1 MFPVHVHLSKEEFE
15 IIFVVHVHLRI
26 RGFVSRARASTLRG
40 IRAYFFFVH
49 VLVNIKLELT
59 NCSSHTLNSDAS
71 RAGNVCNTRYSTRCI
86 PWYFR
91 WTLFLMRA
99 FDKAKAKRYHSDQI
113 RIITSAALSPY
124 ILRFT
129 VWSTIVCFSDWTND
143 VFSRSFA
150 SNLWSVLVSKKTS
163 RHVWNRNIIPWRV
176 LERFYSLVA
185 MQEEKEKNSLDR
197 YAHLLVFSK
206 HRNSWINI
214 FRAHF
219 PWNSL
224 NICAPV

>member
-26 RGFVSRARASTLRG
+26 RGFVSRARASTRRG

-59 NCSSHTLNSDAS
+59 NCSSYTLNSDAS
-71 RAGNVCNTRYSTRCI
+71 RAENVCNTRYSTRCI
-86 PWYFR
+86 SWYFK

-113 RIITSAALSPY
+113 RIISNAPLSPY

-163 RHVWNRNIIPWRV
+163 RHIRNRNIIPWRV
-176 LERFYSLVA
+176 LERFLFPRCDAKRKRKKLTRSLRPLARFFETSQLVN
-185 MQEEKEKNSLDR
+185 K
-197 YAHLLVFSK
+197 HLS
-206 HRNSWINI
+206 
-214 FRAHF
+214 RAL
-219 PWNSL
+219 SME
-224 NICAPV
+224 

>member
-26 RGFVSRARASTLRG
+26 RGFVSRARASTRRG

-59 NCSSHTLNSDAS
+59 NCSSYTLNSDAS
-71 RAGNVCNTRYSTRCI
+71 RAENVCNTRYSTRCI
-86 PWYFR
+86 SWYFK
-91 WTLFLMRA
+91 WTLFLMQA

-113 RIITSAALSPY
+113 RIISNAPLSPY

-143 VFSRSFA
+143 VYSRSFA

-176 LERFYSLVA
+176 LERFLFTRCDAKRKRKKTHSIA
-185 MQEEKEKNSLDR
+185 APTCS
-197 YAHLLVFSK
+197 FF
-206 HRNSWINI
+206 RNIAT
-214 FRAHF
+214 RE
-219 PWNSL
+219 
-224 NICAPV
+224 

>member
-1 MFPVHVHLSKEEFE
+1 M
-15 IIFVVHVHLRI
+15 HVHLREEELELI
-26 RGFVSRARASTLRG
+26 
-40 IRAYFFFVH
+40 FFFVH

-71 RAGNVCNTRYSTRCI
+71 RAENVCNTRYSTRCI
-86 PWYFR
+86 PWYFK

-99 FDKAKAKRYHSDQI
+99 FDKAKAKRYHSVQI
-113 RIITSAALSPY
+113 RIISSAALSPY

-143 VFSRSFA
+143 VFSWSFA

-176 LERFYSLVA
+176 LERFLFTRWEAKRKRKKLTRSLRPLARFYETSQLVN
-185 MQEEKEKNSLDR
+185 K
-197 YAHLLVFSK
+197 HLS
-206 HRNSWINI
+206 
-214 FRAHF
+214 RAL
-219 PWNSL
+219 SME
-224 NICAPV
+224 

>member
-1 MFPVHVHLSKEEFE
+1 M
-15 IIFVVHVHLRI
+15 HVHLREEELELI
-26 RGFVSRARASTLRG
+26 
-40 IRAYFFFVH
+40 FFFVH

-71 RAGNVCNTRYSTRCI
+71 RAENVCNTRYSTRCI
-86 PWYFR
+86 PWYFK

-99 FDKAKAKRYHSDQI
+99 FDKAKAKRYHSVQI
-113 RIITSAALSPY
+113 RIISSAALSPY

-143 VFSRSFA
+143 VFSWSFA

-176 LERFYSLVA
+176 LERFLFTRCEAKRKRKKLTRSLRPLARFYETSQLVN
-185 MQEEKEKNSLDR
+185 K
-197 YAHLLVFSK
+197 HLS
-206 HRNSWINI
+206 
-214 FRAHF
+214 RAL
-219 PWNSL
+219 SME
-224 NICAPV
+224 

>member
-1 MFPVHVHLSKEEFE
+1 M
-15 IIFVVHVHLRI
+15 HVHLREEDLELI
-26 RGFVSRARASTLRG
+26 
-40 IRAYFFFVH
+40 FFFVH

-71 RAGNVCNTRYSTRCI
+71 RAENVCNTRYSTRCI
-86 PWYFR
+86 PWYFK

-113 RIITSAALSPY
+113 RIISSAALSPY

-143 VFSRSFA
+143 VFSWSFA

-163 RHVWNRNIIPWRV
+163 RHVWNRNIIPWRG
-176 LERFYSLVA
+176 LNDFYSLVA
-185 MQEEKEKNSLDR
+185 MQKENEKKLTRSLR
-197 YAHLLVFSK
+197 PLARFFETSQLVNKHLS
-206 HRNSWINI
+206 
-214 FRAHF
+214 RAL
-219 PWNSL
+219 SME
-224 NICAPV
+224 

>member
-40 IRAYFFFVH
+40 IRAFFFFVH

-113 RIITSAALSPY
+113 RIISNAPLSPY

-129 VWSTIVCFSDWTND
+129 VWSTIVCFSDHGQTMYFHGRSLPIFEVYWLVRKHLGMYEIETSFHGECLND
-143 VFSRSFA
+143 
-150 SNLWSVLVSKKTS
+150 
-163 RHVWNRNIIPWRV
+163 
-176 LERFYSLVA
+176 FYSLVA
-185 MQEEKEKNSLDR
+185 MQKEKEKKTHSI
-197 YAHLLVFSK
+197 AAPTCSFF
-206 HRNSWINI
+206 RNIAT
-214 FRAHF
+214 RE
-219 PWNSL
+219 
-224 NICAPV
+224 